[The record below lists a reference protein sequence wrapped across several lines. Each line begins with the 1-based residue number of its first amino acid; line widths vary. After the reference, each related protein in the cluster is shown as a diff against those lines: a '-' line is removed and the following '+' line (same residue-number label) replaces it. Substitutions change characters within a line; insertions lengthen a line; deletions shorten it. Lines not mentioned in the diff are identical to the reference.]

1 MAQGFKDIQTP
12 DIKEDAGYE
21 TIFEKVKAEAGAET
35 KFSVLSFTEYAVVGS
50 CLTLSTNTWIAFA
63 PPALLER
70 VKFLL
75 NHSH

>member
-1 MAQGFKDIQTP
+1 MLSVP
-12 DIKEDAGYE
+12 
-21 TIFEKVKAEAGAET
+21 EAGAET

-70 VKFLL
+70 VKVLL
-75 NHSH
+75 RL